1 MIEAGTVLV
10 LKERERREK
19 ESDEEMKDDFQALV
33 LNGDSQQLSSSR
45 FSSLLASKDRDYL
58 LSPTGAQVLSLSL
71 HSFTRP
77 GCFIWAQSIDSCLFY
92 KFCVT

>member
-58 LSPTGAQVLSLSL
+58 LSPTGAQVLSLS
-71 HSFTRP
+71 P
-77 GCFIWAQSIDSCLFY
+77 
-92 KFCVT
+92 